1 MFDCLKRLLY
11 FAIVFFLLYN
21 FKKRETTKNI
31 LNIYAQVL
39 NLKWQ
44 LNAMIINQGLEIIDT
59 INEYKRWE
67 REYEDNKK
75 RIDFRY
81 QQIRQE
87 AEKRFR
93 KT

>member
-1 MFDCLKRLLY
+1 M
-11 FAIVFFLLYN
+11 
-21 FKKRETTKNI
+21 ENI

-59 INEYKRWE
+59 INEHKRWE

-81 QQIRQE
+81 QQIKQE
-87 AEKRFR
+87 AEKRFG
-93 KT
+93 KI

>member
-1 MFDCLKRLLY
+1 M
-11 FAIVFFLLYN
+11 
-21 FKKRETTKNI
+21 ENI

-59 INEYKRWE
+59 INEHKRWE

-87 AEKRFR
+87 AEKRFG
-93 KT
+93 KI

>member
-1 MFDCLKRLLY
+1 M
-11 FAIVFFLLYN
+11 
-21 FKKRETTKNI
+21 ENI

-59 INEYKRWE
+59 INEHKRWE

-75 RIDFRY
+75 RIGFRY

-87 AEKRFR
+87 AEKRFG
-93 KT
+93 KI

>member
-1 MFDCLKRLLY
+1 M
-11 FAIVFFLLYN
+11 
-21 FKKRETTKNI
+21 ENI

-59 INEYKRWE
+59 INEHKRWE

-75 RIDFRY
+75 RIDFQY

-87 AEKRFR
+87 AEKKRFG
-93 KT
+93 KI

>member
-1 MFDCLKRLLY
+1 M
-11 FAIVFFLLYN
+11 
-21 FKKRETTKNI
+21 ENI

-44 LNAMIINQGLEIIDT
+44 LNAMIINRGLKIIDT
-59 INEYKRWE
+59 INEHKRWE

-87 AEKRFR
+87 AEKRFG
-93 KT
+93 KI

>member
-1 MFDCLKRLLY
+1 M
-11 FAIVFFLLYN
+11 
-21 FKKRETTKNI
+21 ENI

-44 LNAMIINQGLEIIDT
+44 LNAMIINQGLKIIDT
-59 INEYKRWE
+59 INEHKRWE

-87 AEKRFR
+87 TEKRFG
-93 KT
+93 KI

>member
-1 MFDCLKRLLY
+1 M
-11 FAIVFFLLYN
+11 
-21 FKKRETTKNI
+21 ENI

-39 NLKWQ
+39 SLKWQ

-59 INEYKRWE
+59 INEHKRWE

-87 AEKRFR
+87 AEKRFG
-93 KT
+93 KI

>member
-1 MFDCLKRLLY
+1 M
-11 FAIVFFLLYN
+11 
-21 FKKRETTKNI
+21 ENI

-59 INEYKRWE
+59 INEHKRWE

-75 RIDFRY
+75 RIDFQY

-87 AEKRFR
+87 AEKRFG
-93 KT
+93 KI

>member
-1 MFDCLKRLLY
+1 M
-11 FAIVFFLLYN
+11 
-21 FKKRETTKNI
+21 ENI

-59 INEYKRWE
+59 INEHKRWE

-87 AEKRFR
+87 TEKRFG
-93 KT
+93 KI

>member
-1 MFDCLKRLLY
+1 M
-11 FAIVFFLLYN
+11 
-21 FKKRETTKNI
+21 ENI

-44 LNAMIINQGLEIIDT
+44 LNAMIINQGLEIINT
-59 INEYKRWE
+59 INEHKRWE

-81 QQIRQE
+81 QQIKQE
-87 AEKRFR
+87 AEKRFG
-93 KT
+93 KI